1 MKVHG
6 GLTNNKKRMFLDR
19 ITGAR
24 TERLGGQRLAD
35 VHARMWRLKGLNLD
49 SLNKYIQTEQEN
61 TKRKVN
67 NAFQSGN
74 RRTIEDLTKDDI
86 IQYLESK
93 SRKWRAQATSLLRHM
108 ESEGVQKETEKH
120 MRLKAEEESKFE
132 VQFREDMRTNPEA
145 YGEENEDSGSNEI
158 DLS

>member
-24 TERLGGQRLAD
+24 TERSGQRLAD

-120 MRLKAEEESKFE
+120 MRLKAEEKLKFE
-132 VQFREDMRTNPEA
+132 AQFREDMRTNPEA